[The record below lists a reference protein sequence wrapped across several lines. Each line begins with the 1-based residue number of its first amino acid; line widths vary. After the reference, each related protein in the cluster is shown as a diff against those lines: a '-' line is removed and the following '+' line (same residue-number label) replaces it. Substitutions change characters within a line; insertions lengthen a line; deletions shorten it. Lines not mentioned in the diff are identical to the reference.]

1 MTQIKAKGTM
11 KNSKA
16 ALVIATLVMVSLAL
30 HVSAAKPKKLFDCTG
45 KIQKAVEKYN
55 KKKYLDCQDI
65 LTEVLT
71 QCPGH
76 SAYDTALYYKAKSL
90 LATKKYDEAKTEFDR
105 LASTYPNSPF
115 YEEAYFRLGQCM
127 FLESSSPDLDQATT
141 KDAQGRL
148 KDFCESFSKSGYADS
163 AHDLI
168 ARAEDKLAEKEFL
181 NARFYEKIDQF
192 EAAVVYHKM
201 MIQEFPQSKL
211 VPQAMLAM
219 AEDLI
224 KANRMGEAA
233 AVIDDLAGRTN
244 DDAVLKK
251 ARSLKSKLSK

>member
-1 MTQIKAKGTM
+1 MKYSKTISIIASVAIVAMTMQ
-11 KNSKA
+11 
-16 ALVIATLVMVSLAL
+16 
-30 HVSAAKPKKLFDCTG
+30 VSAARTKKLYDCSG
-45 KIQKAVEKYN
+45 KIQKAIEKYN

-76 SAYDTALYYKAKSL
+76 SAYDTALYYQAKSM

-115 YEEAYFRLGQCM
+115 YEEAFFRIGQCM
-127 FLESSSPDLDQATT
+127 FLESNAPDLDQATT

-148 KDFCESFSKSGYADS
+148 KDFCESFSKSLYADS
-163 AHDLI
+163 ARAVI
-168 ARAEDKLAEKEFL
+168 ALTEEKLAEKEFL

-192 EAAVVYHKM
+192 EAAVVYYKM
-201 MIQEFPQSKL
+201 VIQGFPQSKL
-211 VPQAMLAM
+211 VPEAMLAM

-224 KANRMGEAA
+224 KSNRMGEAA
-233 AVIDDLAGRTN
+233 TTLDDLTSRTN

>member
-1 MTQIKAKGTM
+1 M
-11 KNSKA
+11 KNSKTV
-16 ALVIATLVMVSLAL
+16 LIIASFVMVTMAL
-30 HVSAAKPKKLFDCTG
+30 HASAAKPKKLFDCTG
-45 KIQKAVEKYN
+45 KIQKAIEKYN
-55 KKKYLDCQDI
+55 KKRYLDCQDI

-76 SAYDTALYYKAKSL
+76 SAYDTALYFQAKSM

-115 YEEAYFRLGQCM
+115 YEEAFFRIGQCM
-127 FLESSSPDLDQATT
+127 FLESNAPDLDQATT

-148 KDFCESFSKSGYADS
+148 KDFCESFSKSLYADS
-163 AHDLI
+163 ARALI
-168 ARAEDKLAEKEFL
+168 AQTEDKLAEKEFL
-181 NARFYEKIDQF
+181 AAQFYEKIDQF
-192 EAAVVYHKM
+192 EAAVVYHKL

-211 VPQAMLAM
+211 VPEAMLAM

-224 KANRMGEAA
+224 KSNRMGEAA
-233 AVIDDLAGRTN
+233 AVLDDLSSRSN

-251 ARSLKSKLSK
+251 ARSLKSKLPK

>member
-1 MTQIKAKGTM
+1 MTQIKAEGTM
-11 KNSKA
+11 KNSKT
-16 ALVIATLVMVSLAL
+16 ALVIASLVIVAMTM

-45 KIQKAVEKYN
+45 KIQKAIEKYN

-76 SAYDTALYYKAKSL
+76 SAYDTALYYQAKSM
-90 LATKKYDEAKTEFDR
+90 LATKKYEEAKTEFDR

-115 YEEAYFRLGQCM
+115 YEEAFFRIGQCM
-127 FLESSSPDLDQATT
+127 SLESNAPDLDQATT

-148 KDFCESFSKSGYADS
+148 KDFCESFSKSVYVDS
-163 AHDLI
+163 ARILI
-168 ARAEDKLAEKEFL
+168 ARTEDKLAEKELL

-192 EAAVVYHKM
+192 DAAVVYYKL

-211 VPQAMLAM
+211 VPDAMLAM

-233 AVIDDLAGRTN
+233 VVLDDVSSRSN

-251 ARSLKSKLSK
+251 ARSMKSKLSK

>member
-1 MTQIKAKGTM
+1 M

-16 ALVIATLVMVSLAL
+16 AFVIASFVIVALAM

-45 KIQKAVEKYN
+45 KIQKAIGKFN

-76 SAYDTALYYKAKSL
+76 SAYDTALYFKAKSL
-90 LATKKYDEAKTEFDR
+90 LATKKHDEAKTEFDR
-105 LASTYPNSPF
+105 LASTYPNSPY

-127 FLESSSPDLDQATT
+127 FLESNSPDLDQTTT

-148 KDFCESFSKSGYADS
+148 KDFCESFSKSAYVDS
-163 AHDLI
+163 AHVLI
-168 ARAEDKLAEKEFL
+168 DRAQDKLAEKEFL
-181 NARFYEKIDQF
+181 NARFYEKIEQF

-201 MIQEFPQSKL
+201 MIREFPQSKL
-211 VPQAMLAM
+211 VPQAMLSM

-233 AVIDDLAGRTN
+233 AVIDELSARTN
-244 DDAVLKK
+244 DETVLKK